1 MLGRCLQVFILCWT
15 GLLAYLLSDT
25 CDIFNSRLHAV
36 TQDMD
41 QPLSHYFIN
50 SSHKTYLL
58 EDQLK
63 GPSSVAAYTRV
74 LKQGC
79 RYIEIDCWDGPTEPI
94 VYHGRTL
101 TSKIL
106 FADVISTVNEY
117 AFLSSPYPLIV
128 SLENHCCLEQQRVIV
143 DILKTKLGD
152 KLYTTPING
161 NTFALPSPNQL
172 KYKILIKCKKIE
184 DSSDIISAHGYVSEE
199 DNSVEADWKKIT
211 RKSSFK
217 CRAKPAKEPSKQMPM
232 LRELSDLVIW
242 CQSSSLEQFAQH
254 GQSQKPWH
262 VTSMSDT
269 LVHRLMES
277 SSALMEERVACNRH
291 CLARVYP
298 SCSKVDS
305 SNYNPQP
312 MWNCGFQIVALNQ
325 QTQGLDT
332 DLNIARFKS
341 NGSCGYVLKPAILR
355 QPSAVFNPEATGPLN
370 LPGVVPR
377 VIQLK
382 VISGHRFPKPLGST
396 TKSSIIDP
404 YVLIEMFGIRADC
417 ANFRTKTVP
426 GNGQN
431 PFFDESFTFYTH
443 FPEMALLKFT
453 VLDDEFI
460 GDEFIAQY
468 TIPVDCIN
476 TGYRH
481 INLLSSA
488 GNKLA
493 GCTLFVHITATHGA
507 DKKPM
512 RRGNSTLNR
521 LRVVKEAI
529 AIKLVGIKA
538 IDDTTKCLINNL
550 SELAELKFNVETA
563 LIKFKEACDVGSV
576 ANIKYCV
583 RTIANRACNAKGL
596 TIKLVKS
603 SGLPTFIISDGTP
616 PDILKKALQA
626 YLAWCKECKTLIDN
640 GEPIRK
646 TLLEIQA
653 LLRTIQSEMNSYVEE
668 ANLSEKKSQ
677 KALENFSWNMR
688 VLKEQL
694 TSLDQ
699 YTETCHSSFLKVI
712 EAAQV
717 NGVEVMTETES

>member
-1 MLGRCLQVFILCWT
+1 
-15 GLLAYLLSDT
+15 
-25 CDIFNSRLHAV
+25 
-36 TQDMD
+36 
-41 QPLSHYFIN
+41 
-50 SSHKTYLL
+50 
-58 EDQLK
+58 
-63 GPSSVAAYTRV
+63 
-74 LKQGC
+74 
-79 RYIEIDCWDGPTEPI
+79 
-94 VYHGRTL
+94 
-101 TSKIL
+101 
-106 FADVISTVNEY
+106 
-117 AFLSSPYPLIV
+117 
-128 SLENHCCLEQQRVIV
+128 
-143 DILKTKLGD
+143 
-152 KLYTTPING
+152 
-161 NTFALPSPNQL
+161 
-172 KYKILIKCKKIE
+172 
-184 DSSDIISAHGYVSEE
+184 
-199 DNSVEADWKKIT
+199 
-211 RKSSFK
+211 
-217 CRAKPAKEPSKQMPM
+217 
-232 LRELSDLVIW
+232 
-242 CQSSSLEQFAQH
+242 
-254 GQSQKPWH
+254 
-262 VTSMSDT
+262 
-269 LVHRLMES
+269 
-277 SSALMEERVACNRH
+277 
-291 CLARVYP
+291 
-298 SCSKVDS
+298 
-305 SNYNPQP
+305 
-312 MWNCGFQIVALNQ
+312 
-325 QTQGLDT
+325 
-332 DLNIARFKS
+332 
-341 NGSCGYVLKPAILR
+341 
-355 QPSAVFNPEATGPLN
+355 
-370 LPGVVPR
+370 
-377 VIQLK
+377 
-382 VISGHRFPKPLGST
+382 
-396 TKSSIIDP
+396 
-404 YVLIEMFGIRADC
+404 MFGIRADC

-507 DKKPM
+507 D
-512 RRGNSTLNR
+512 
-521 LRVVKEAI
+521 
-529 AIKLVGIKA
+529 KA

-677 KALENFSWNMR
+677 KALENFNWNMR